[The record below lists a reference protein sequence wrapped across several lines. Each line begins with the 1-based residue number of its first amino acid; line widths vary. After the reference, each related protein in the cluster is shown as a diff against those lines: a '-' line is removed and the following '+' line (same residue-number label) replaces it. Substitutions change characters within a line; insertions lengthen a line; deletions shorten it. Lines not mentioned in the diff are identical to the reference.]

1 MNTLPTVQ
9 CFKCRKQ
16 ARLQAYQSAVAAILP
31 RGWRRLD
38 VQRLGRAVLLCSD
51 CLKQEMQKPK
61 G

>member
-1 MNTLPTVQ
+1 MTELPLVQ

-16 ARLQAYQSAVAAILP
+16 ARMQAFQSAVAAILP

-38 VQRLGRAVLLCSD
+38 VQSLGRQVLLCSD
-51 CLKQEMQKPK
+51 CIKEVMQKPK